1 MNIKKAI
8 RSFLYL
14 CIILPFS
21 ACSDDD
27 TAYVDNT
34 IKYDSEMSSH
44 IDWIQNDYSI
54 NITKNI
60 CTPNELF
67 SYRVK
72 IDDDII
78 KEEIDI
84 NKDIIEYTVG
94 ENITPE
100 RRYITIEVKEGNSE
114 WKIIKRG
121 WQKAGLEKIG
131 NNYWTKGN
139 LTTNGEK
146 FIISPNKTDYGL
158 LFKHKSSMGIKTEG
172 ETYSGNIYN
181 PKEQATEL
189 SSIAIDEKDPC
200 IMASDGYLRMPTQGE
215 IKSLIENMNDFPV
228 ENDGVLYWSAYEGKI
243 SLPFAGTCSDKG
255 ILSGKN
261 EFVSY
266 WTSSINKEG
275 KAAAFKMSI
284 NKEELECDLEEQDR
298 ESFNAIRCVRNL
310 ELPSYVSHTPTELI
324 SEEGGKVTV
333 VTKPSGIKTY
343 TVELIADDGTT
354 IKTEATIEEPTATLN
369 IPNNEGFGTRIFT
382 IYINGEFTG
391 KTITQPGRTNYAI
404 YESHTPNEV
413 LSTDQ
418 EFTLNVTIK
427 TDLND
432 VPIEIKGEPNFS
444 AKATASKSNPTV
456 QFKIPRNKSKLK
468 KEYHIW
474 INNKDTKV
482 TVTQQA
488 TTMKVF
494 MVEWSKGYINAKDN
508 EFVFGE
514 KGERPLFFNKLSPY
528 GLSTAISKYGYE
540 DFSGY
545 AYMPEKVEYDVD
557 NIPSFEKVDPC
568 SLVVPKD
575 TWRMPTRKELE
586 DLITF
591 DSVQTDEYVKYIDE
605 ETEVYFYTTGY
616 MRSSGSYGGESYIQ
630 AWTSTKYDRDQ
641 ENNQSY
647 IIYSRNTE
655 KIASFMTGKHTD
667 YYAVRCVKDK

>member
-215 IKSLIENMNDFPV
+215 MKSLIENMNDFPV

-266 WTSSINKEG
+266 WTSSINKDG

-324 SEEGGKVTV
+324 SEEGGEISIT
-333 VTKPSGIKTY
+333 TKSGSIDTY
-343 TVELIADDGTT
+343 SVELIANDGTT
-354 IKTEATIEEPTATLN
+354 VSGTATTSEPTITLTIPKAKSYN
-369 IPNNEGFGTRIFT
+369 IRTFT
-382 IYINGEFTG
+382 IYINGENSG
-391 KTITQPGRTNYAI
+391 KGIKQSGLTNFAI
-404 YESHTPNEV
+404 YKSHTPIEETV
-413 LSTDQ
+413 SDK
-418 EFTLNVTIK
+418 EFTLKVEIE
-427 TDLND
+427 TDLTNI
-432 VPIEIKGEPNFS
+432 PIEIKEG
-444 AKATASKSNPTV
+444 SKSIETILVSKDNPTAE
-456 QFKIPRNKSKLK
+456 FKIPSNLTPKNKIY
-468 KEYHIW
+468 EIW
-474 INNKDTKV
+474 VNGKNTEK
-482 TVTQQA
+482 TVTQER
-488 TTMKVF
+488 TSLNVF
-494 MVEWSKGYINAKDN
+494 DVEWSEGYLMVK
-508 EFVFGE
+508 EGKYVFGE
-514 KGERPLFFNKLSPY
+514 KDEEPMFFKFKNSYAMPIGEIYY
-528 GLSTAISKYGYE
+528 GKDYLGYV
-540 DFSGY
+540 FT
-545 AYMPEKVEYDVD
+545 PEKKEMKYDEIIA
-557 NIPSFEKVDPC
+557 NEGTDPC
-568 SLVVPKD
+568 SLVEPMN
-575 TWRMPTRKELE
+575 TWRMPTSKERDNLYTFKT
-586 DLITF
+586 DIT
-591 DSVQTDEYVKYIDE
+591 D
-605 ETEVYFYTTGY
+605 
-616 MRSSGSYGGESYIQ
+616 SYIQ
-630 AWTSTKYDRDQ
+630 FKDDIKDIFFYYTGYLYQTSGSHLGEDQFKVWTSTEKEDDERAYIMQGDKSGLR
-641 ENNQSY
+641 EYGTALYNQG
-647 IIYSRNTE
+647 I
-655 KIASFMTGKHTD
+655 
-667 YYAVRCVKDK
+667 AVRCVKDK